1 MNYVIVDFEMNLI
14 AREEKEAK
22 KICGYEIIEIGAVI
36 LDEQLVVMREFK
48 TLVKPQ
54 YNKVIYPRYESLTG
68 ISTNMVV
75 GAPVFN
81 TAYEMFV
88 NWCESYGADYE
99 VYAWS
104 ENDYNQLVAEMELK
118 GYSNEEMK
126 KPLTRWYDFQKE
138 YMNKLGLEKVLSLE
152 KAVNYAGMEFHGKI
166 HDALWDAKNTA
177 ELFAIVRDE
186 EECNRVL
193 NSVIDAFQTKKVT
206 STLGELFDFE
216 KLLAQLA

>member
-1 MNYVIVDFEMNLI
+1 
-14 AREEKEAK
+14 
-22 KICGYEIIEIGAVI
+22 
-36 LDEQLVVMREFK
+36 
-48 TLVKPQ
+48 
-54 YNKVIYPRYESLTG
+54 
-68 ISTNMVV
+68 
-75 GAPVFN
+75 
-81 TAYEMFV
+81 
-88 NWCESYGADYE
+88 
-99 VYAWS
+99 
-104 ENDYNQLVAEMELK
+104 MELK

-152 KAVNYAGMEFHGKI
+152 KAVNYAGMEFQGKI

>member
-1 MNYVIVDFEMNLI
+1 MITN
-14 AREEKEAK
+14 R
-22 KICGYEIIEIGAVI
+22 
-36 LDEQLVVMREFK
+36 R
-48 TLVKPQ
+48 T
-54 YNKVIYPRYESLTG
+54 RYES
-68 ISTNMVV
+68 
-75 GAPVFN
+75 
-81 TAYEMFV
+81 
-88 NWCESYGADYE
+88 YGEDYE

-152 KAVNYAGMEFHGKI
+152 KAVNYAGMEFQGKI

-193 NSVIDAFQTKKVT
+193 NSVIDAFLTKKVT

>member
-1 MNYVIVDFEMNLI
+1 MITN
-14 AREEKEAK
+14 R
-22 KICGYEIIEIGAVI
+22 
-36 LDEQLVVMREFK
+36 R
-48 TLVKPQ
+48 T
-54 YNKVIYPRYESLTG
+54 RYES
-68 ISTNMVV
+68 
-75 GAPVFN
+75 
-81 TAYEMFV
+81 
-88 NWCESYGADYE
+88 YGEDYE

-152 KAVNYAGMEFHGKI
+152 KAVNYAGMEFQGKI

>member
-1 MNYVIVDFEMNLI
+1 
-14 AREEKEAK
+14 
-22 KICGYEIIEIGAVI
+22 
-36 LDEQLVVMREFK
+36 
-48 TLVKPQ
+48 
-54 YNKVIYPRYESLTG
+54 
-68 ISTNMVV
+68 
-75 GAPVFN
+75 
-81 TAYEMFV
+81 MFV

-118 GYSNEEMK
+118 GYSNEDMK

>member
-36 LDEQLVVMREFK
+36 LDEQLVVMGEFK

-54 YNKVIYPRYESLTG
+54 YNQVIYQRYESLTG
-68 ISTNMVV
+68 ISTDMVI

-81 TAYEMFV
+81 IAYEMFV
-88 NWCESYGADYE
+88 NWCESYGEDYE

-152 KAVNYAGMEFHGKI
+152 KAVNYAGMEFQGKI

>member
-22 KICGYEIIEIGAVI
+22 KICGREIIEIGAVI
-36 LDEQLVVMREFK
+36 LDEQLVVMGEFK

-54 YNKVIYPRYESLTG
+54 YSKVIYPRYESLTG

-88 NWCESYGADYE
+88 NWCESYGEDYE

-118 GYSNEEMK
+118 GYYDEAMK

-152 KAVNYAGMEFHGKI
+152 KAVNYAGMEFQGKI

-186 EECNRVL
+186 KECNRVL

>member
-36 LDEQLVVMREFK
+36 LDEQLVVMGEFK

-118 GYSNEEMK
+118 GYSNEDMK